1 MRSHGLPQRGSAA
14 RVSPGTGG
22 RGTCFSDFPSTS
34 ALESLGAKDKCNLML
49 LSTAGQLTASQPGSR
64 LPACCQPKP
73 STASTT
79 QRAHSFSTKA
89 ARDCTPGSSS
99 SEHTRALGPQVRLLP
114 QALSFWGPH
123 PSPTPHVTFAH
134 NFCEPKVL
142 PQSNGD
148 KYYMPSTGPALRGQ
162 RGTRVSGTLP
172 PPMAAW
178 PGILV
183 CGAQVLGT
191 GSESWMQCPSWVP
204 HGRGRG
210 KGRSQS
216 WGLGPRHP
224 KTGKRE
230 LTELHSPADLTAP
243 VPVGDCGDFHRQS

>member
-142 PQSNGD
+142 PQSKGD

-162 RGTRVSGTLP
+162 RGDKGVRD
-172 PPMAAW
+172 AATTHGSVARNPCVW
-178 PGILV
+178 SPGP
-183 CGAQVLGT
+183 GHW
-191 GSESWMQCPSWVP
+191 E
-204 HGRGRG
+204 
-210 KGRSQS
+210 
-216 WGLGPRHP
+216 
-224 KTGKRE
+224 
-230 LTELHSPADLTAP
+230 
-243 VPVGDCGDFHRQS
+243 